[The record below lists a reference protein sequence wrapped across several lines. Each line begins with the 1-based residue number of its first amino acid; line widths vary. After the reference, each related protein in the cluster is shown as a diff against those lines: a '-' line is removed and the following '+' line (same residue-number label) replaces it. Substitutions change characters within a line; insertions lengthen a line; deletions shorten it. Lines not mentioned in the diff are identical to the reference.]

1 MGIEA
6 LSRGA
11 ILVYFVDKSM
21 RSVKLIQDNLK
32 IIKAKENSGID
43 FKVIKSDVI
52 KFLKSNKDVKW
63 DIIFIDPPYKI
74 DKNIMAELF
83 EIFSL
88 GEITSNNSILVYE
101 YFFKRD
107 ISSEIKSMKILKKS
121 FFGDKIVSYISLL

>member
-1 MGIEA
+1 
-6 LSRGA
+6 
-11 ILVYFVDKSM
+11 M

>member
-1 MGIEA
+1 LGIEA

-11 ILVYFVDKSM
+11 ILVYFIDKSM

>member
-11 ILVYFVDKSM
+11 ILVYFIDKSM

>member
-1 MGIEA
+1 LGIEA

-32 IIKAKENSGID
+32 IIKAKENSGVD
-43 FKVIKSDVI
+43 FKIIKSDVI